1 MPPRILRRT
10 AHDAAPAAGEPVS
23 ADLPRDDRR
32 RLVLRRPR
40 VEKPPPRVKGEGWRS
55 VASGAFVA
63 VILGGLAAATA
74 VPVERIE
81 AVAPWLTLSLM
92 AVLAGKDIGR
102 IADSVVAAARALRGA

>member
-1 MPPRILRRT
+1 MPPRIVRRMLR
-10 AHDAAPAAGEPVS
+10 DAAPSAGGPV
-23 ADLPRDDRR
+23 AGDLPRDERR
-32 RLVLRRPR
+32 RLVLRRPK
-40 VEKPPPRVKGEGWRS
+40 VEKPPPRIKGEGWRS

>member
-1 MPPRILRRT
+1 MRVRLARRLERDGVTPPV
-10 AHDAAPAAGEPVS
+10 EPV
-23 ADLPRDDRR
+23 AGDLPRDERR
-32 RLVLRRPR
+32 RLVLRRPK

-55 VASGAFVA
+55 VASGAVVA